1 MRADARARRALRA
14 VPFAKPSLELII
26 KRAKDF
32 PTCGGLSSLH
42 APNRCDTWQM
52 CDTFAQNR
60 RTFDERIVD
69 TVGPRGVWPNSN
81 YNIRA
86 TDYLAHWGDS
96 SVHPLFVLVCQLDKR
111 GDHFCR
117 KFVLNPRTH
126 ALHIFRPFCR
136 VARRSLLHLFPRR
149 APSAALLN
157 LALRAEG
164 FVDGIPLCFS
174 LRGKRACRAYA
185 SSRGRR
191 CRVRSQ

>member
-1 MRADARARRALRA
+1 MARRGMRADARARRALRA

-96 SVHPLFVLVCQLDKR
+96 SVHPLFVLVCQLDKLR
-111 GDHFCR
+111 WR
-117 KFVLNPRTH
+117 RPPRFIVI
-126 ALHIFRPFCR
+126 LLFGLIFRCIHKR
-136 VARRSLLHLFPRR
+136 PRNDM
-149 APSAALLN
+149 SAAEIPTIKN
-157 LALRAEG
+157 VEYCIVRVYVEFSG
-164 FVDGIPLCFS
+164 EMCIRGIQLVEVFYCQ
-174 LRGKRACRAYA
+174 CV
-185 SSRGRR
+185 
-191 CRVRSQ
+191 RV